1 MHVDILTICSFLFL
15 SKLVD
20 LMPGNTTVET
30 IERRIDGRYR
40 LAGSITGAK
49 RRLFLRVVL
58 E

>member
-1 MHVDILTICSFLFL
+1 
-15 SKLVD
+15 
-20 LMPGNTTVET
+20 MPGNTTVET